1 MLPVSQARCTD
12 LIVFVFIFSQPDST
26 SEMSHAA
33 DTMLV
38 HYSPG
43 SMMAVLQEEDENCT
57 QDATLQYLL
66 LLLSKVAL
74 NSLVLSFWLRSIPK
88 TLLGVCSISIYLAD
102 LLLICSISWAWLFLQ
117 NHGIHEVVC
126 FSLSHSSTVYSLLPM
141 PVLLAGALDCL
152 INQHVGFGQR
162 SWCRT
167 AVHGVVVLLMW
178 ILACLYSFCYT
189 NTDLLTIQY
198 KEGVRALVCSV
209 QGAESV
215 SQFSLYLF
223 LALGFTLL
231 FHCRKLPRWV
241 RLANKMA
248 KQQTD
253 SITISDLAFS
263 RSLEK
268 LESGSVEEAH
278 TDKQQD
284 RPSLSMSLVL
294 CFALNWTPYLLMS
307 VVCDFLGFA
316 VPAYASVN
324 LLWAACANSL
334 LVGLAF
340 WYRSNKHGPFC
351 TLPDDICPWSFYWY
365 LSMENGQFS
374 ASTKLQDGQN

>member
-1 MLPVSQARCTD
+1 MNQ
-12 LIVFVFIFSQPDST
+12 
-26 SEMSHAA
+26 AA

-57 QDATLQYLL
+57 QDATPQYLL

-74 NSLVLSFWLRSIPK
+74 NTLVLSFWLKSIPK

-117 NHGIHEVVC
+117 KHGTHEVVC
-126 FSLSHSSTVYSLLPM
+126 FSLSHSSTVYSLLPV

-162 SWCRT
+162 SLCRT
-167 AVHGVVVLLMW
+167 AVHSVVVLLMW
-178 ILACLYSFCYT
+178 MLACFYSSCHT
-189 NTDLLTIQY
+189 NTELLTIQY
-198 KEGVRALVCSV
+198 KEGVRALVCPV
-209 QGAESV
+209 QGAEAV

-223 LALGFTLL
+223 IIVGFIILL
-231 FHCRKLPRWV
+231 ECRKLPHWV
-241 RLANKMA
+241 RLANRMA

-253 SITISDLAFS
+253 SVAISDLAFS

-268 LESGSVEEAH
+268 LESGSVVETH
-278 TDKQQD
+278 MDKQHD
-284 RPSLSMSLVL
+284 RPSLAMSLIL

-307 VVCDFLGFA
+307 VVCDLLGFV

-324 LLWAACANSL
+324 LLWTACTNSL
-334 LVGLAF
+334 LVGVAF
-340 WYRSNKHGPFC
+340 WYRSKKHGPFC

-365 LSMENGQFS
+365 LSMENGPFTT
-374 ASTKLQDGQN
+374 STKLQDGV